1 MNKVTLQKSEW
12 AKQKATRKGYLIRVL
27 PVEKTDAEGR
37 AVIESV
43 EAEIDHEPKKA
54 DFSALEAKYL
64 TNCKGWKKSELC
76 DYAKSESVKVFELNG
91 VRGWLDS
98 EQRVSI
104 RTAVADKAAAGRE
117 SVTIYLAGVGVEM
130 TPAKAEEILAAVEV
144 YASDC
149 YDVTENH
156 KAAVDALTTADAVEA
171 YDYAAGYPE
180 PLQFT
185 V

>member
-1 MNKVTLQKSEW
+1 MHKVTYLKSEW
-12 AKQKATRKGYLIRVL
+12 AKQQATAGGYYIRVL
-27 PVEKTDAEGR
+27 PVEKTDAEGNQQ
-37 AVIESV
+37 IESV
-43 EAEIDHEPKKA
+43 EDKIDHEPKKA
-54 DFSALEAKYL
+54 DFSALEAKWL
-64 TNCKGWKKSELC
+64 SANKRWKKRELC
-76 DYAKSESVKVFELNG
+76 DYAKTDAVKVFELNG

>member
-1 MNKVTLQKSEW
+1 MYKVNLPKEKWTE
-12 AKQKATRKGYLIRVL
+12 KATVKGLSVVRVKIS
-27 PVEKTDAEGR
+27 ESTDAAGNTLYVGMEKVVNHKPTQKDVD
-37 AVIESV
+37 ALAAEYLESRK
-43 EAEIDHEPKKA
+43 EA
-54 DFSALEAKYL
+54 
-64 TNCKGWKKSELC
+64 KKSELC

-149 YDVTENH
+149 YDVTEGH